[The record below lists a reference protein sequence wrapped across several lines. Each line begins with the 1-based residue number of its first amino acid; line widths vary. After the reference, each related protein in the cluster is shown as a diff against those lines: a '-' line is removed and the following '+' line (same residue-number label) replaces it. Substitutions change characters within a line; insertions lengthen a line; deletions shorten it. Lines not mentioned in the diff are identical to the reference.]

1 MRISTAG
8 KWRSNVREIPGVGQ
22 CAIYSM
28 TCKARA
34 YTLIEL
40 TVVVFLIGLMLALTV
55 PRIQHSLLS
64 DDLKAATRRMV
75 GTVRTLRDKAIRDQ
89 KDYVLYLDLE
99 SNQFWVEW
107 SPMTIEQKADARQNA
122 STLPG
127 NIRILDVSRRDSGKQ
142 DIGDTV
148 IHFTKKGYVEQAVIH
163 LGTKEGRAYTI
174 VLSPFLGTAKTY
186 DTYVDI

>member
-28 TCKARA
+28 PCKARA

-89 KDYVLYLDLE
+89 KGYGLYLDLE

-107 SPMTIEQKADARQNA
+107 SSMTVEQKADARQNA

-127 NIRILDVSRRDSGKQ
+127 NIRILDVCRRDSGKQ